1 MVRRRKLNKGN
12 YQFVFLAIIIVV
24 LLILLMM
31 MMG

>member
-1 MVRRRKLNKGN
+1 MVRRHKLQKGN

-24 LLILLMM
+24 LLILLIM

>member
-1 MVRRRKLNKGN
+1 MVRRHTPKKGN
-12 YQFVFLAIIIVV
+12 YQFVFLAIIIVI

>member
-1 MVRRRKLNKGN
+1 MVRRHKLNKGN

-24 LLILLMM
+24 LLILLIM